1 MTRLQ
6 AHLLIHLG
14 PPLRYTPDRL
24 VFNTLSD
31 CEVGVP
37 TLVSSLNQAGHRHI
51 QPSMAQ
57 EATLAKPP
65 DKHHSPS
72 VPMSTTPTIASIRP
86 TAASGG
92 LSAKR
97 LLSRPFRRPSST
109 SVITHVW
116 DFCNGLLAHATSG
129 KGNEWSGSVG
139 MASRSKSFPVTISA
153 QSD

>member
-1 MTRLQ
+1 MSGLQ
-6 AHLLIHLG
+6 EHLLIHLG
-14 PPLRYTPDRL
+14 PAVRYTPDRL
-24 VFNTLSD
+24 LFNTLSD
-31 CEVGVP
+31 YEMGVH
-37 TLVSSLNQAGHRHI
+37 TLVPSLNQAGHRDI

-86 TAASGG
+86 TATSGG

-116 DFCNGLLAHATSG
+116 DFCNDLLAHATSG
-129 KGNEWSGSVG
+129 KGTKWSGSVG
-139 MASRSKSFPVTISA
+139 MALRSKSFPVTISA